1 MAQAD
6 LIESRSLSFDA
17 ALQELGAVLH
27 GIAVLQLAPAAAAR
41 DDPDFARLEA
51 LARRFSPEELQLYY
65 QIALQG
71 RGDLGSA
78 PDEYAGFTMTLLRM
92 LAFVPGEVD
101 GERPRADG
109 SNTVTANCVP
119 APQAAKPEEPPL
131 AVSPPDAMSKP
142 SAEVSIEDWPAFV
155 KSLRIGGM
163 AGMLAQNCEL
173 ASCADGRIELRV
185 PEAHKHLMEKAYQEK
200 LRSVLQER
208 LVRRSGVL
216 RSRSARLA
224 AGPLRSSTPANRQ
237 ARQSQAIAAIE
248 GDPFV
253 RELVE
258 DLGGRVVPESI
269 RPLS

>member
-1 MAQAD
+1 
-6 LIESRSLSFDA
+6 
-17 ALQELGAVLH
+17 
-27 GIAVLQLAPAAAAR
+27 
-41 DDPDFARLEA
+41 
-51 LARRFSPEELQLYY
+51 
-65 QIALQG
+65 
-71 RGDLGSA
+71 
-78 PDEYAGFTMTLLRM
+78 
-92 LAFVPGEVD
+92 
-101 GERPRADG
+101 
-109 SNTVTANCVP
+109 
-119 APQAAKPEEPPL
+119 
-131 AVSPPDAMSKP
+131 MSKP
-142 SAEVSIEDWPAFV
+142 SADVSIEDWPAFV

-208 LVRRSGVL
+208 FGAALRRVEITIGQVGG
-216 RSRSARLA
+216 R
-224 AGPLRSSTPANRQ
+224 TPAELDARDRQ

-253 RELVE
+253 CELVE